1 MKTLLVLIVLMLAA
15 CSDSTAPAIDCQ
27 GELQVD
33 IHVRRMYTDTTV
45 VCAFPRDTTPPEPP
59 EPPCDD
65 DDEGHHGHDHH
76 HHGGHR

>member
-1 MKTLLVLIVLMLAA
+1 MKTLMVLIVLMLAA

-45 VCAFPRDTTPPEPP
+45 VCAFPRDTTPLPP

>member
-1 MKTLLVLIVLMLAA
+1 MKTLIVLIVLMLAA

-45 VCAFPRDTTPPEPP
+45 VCAFPRDTTPLPP